1 MVSHATRALRLVGA
15 TTVVTTVARVV
26 GGRAKLTRTSDG
38 RARQPLVACG
48 PKFGHSAPKVRTF
61 GVSRRPTTPPYPRRP
76 RRAQRDASPDVA
88 DKAMAMMATMTTRA
102 RVAPAVAPRGGF
114 GGNARAMM
122 TSARGR
128 CERSGTGRCVIRGA
142 RVGVRGGER
151 AAMRV
156 HASSMSS
163 VVFATAIPTNAI
175 DLRKVIEDL
184 CAGKDLSEDEAYRA
198 MEALLDA
205 EQTQIAAFLVLL
217 RAKGET
223 ASEMAGLARAMQS
236 RAVLVDAGDDVLDI
250 VGTGGDDAGTVNIS
264 TGSCVLAAAAGAKV
278 AKHGSRSV
286 SSLCGSG
293 DVLEAL
299 GVEIELGPEGM
310 VKCIEQCG
318 MGFMFAPRYHPA
330 MAKVSPVRKQLKVR
344 TAFNLLGPMLNP
356 AHSKYALVGVYSTS
370 VQHLMADSL
379 MKLGMKK
386 ALVVHS
392 MGLDELTPAGPA
404 DVVEVTPSG
413 TRSYTFEP
421 KDVGVKACTLE
432 DLRGGDPQ
440 TNAAILRDS
449 LGGQKGPVAET
460 LILNAGVAMAAAAQ
474 AKDVAEGIA
483 MCREAHESGAA
494 GKKLNEWIALTQ
506 QLKAQEK

>member
-1 MVSHATRALRLVGA
+1 MAIDRAAISIRPFVYIKHKLGHLVHTLTRRDRETSSLRAFVDRARGIRSRSLSSIARAIAIVRHVRDMNAVAAPRARATPRARGVGAVKSRAVGVDSVGARAREPRVASSRARACATRA
-15 TTVVTTVARVV
+15 
-26 GGRAKLTRTSDG
+26 
-38 RARQPLVACG
+38 
-48 PKFGHSAPKVRTF
+48 
-61 GVSRRPTTPPYPRRP
+61 
-76 RRAQRDASPDVA
+76 
-88 DKAMAMMATMTTRA
+88 KA
-102 RVAPAVAPRGGF
+102 
-114 GGNARAMM
+114 N
-122 TSARGR
+122 
-128 CERSGTGRCVIRGA
+128 GTN
-142 RVGVRGGER
+142 
-151 AAMRV
+151 
-156 HASSMSS
+156 
-163 VVFATAIPTNAI
+163 VVFASTVSKNAI

-184 CAGKDLSEDEAYRA
+184 CARKDLSEDEAFRA

-236 RAVLVDAGDDVLDI
+236 RAVLVNAGDDVLDI

-310 VKCIEQCG
+310 VKCIEECG
-318 MGFMFAPRYHPA
+318 IGFMFAPRYHPA

-404 DVVEVTPSG
+404 DVVEVTPKG

-421 KDVGVKACTLE
+421 KDVGVKACTLA
-432 DLRGGDPQ
+432 DLRGGNPQ
-440 TNAAILRDS
+440 TNATMLRDA

-483 MCREAHESGAA
+483 MCREAHVSGKA
-494 GKKLNEWIALTQ
+494 GAKLNEWIALTKK
-506 QLKAQEK
+506 LKALEK

>member
-1 MVSHATRALRLVGA
+1 
-15 TTVVTTVARVV
+15 
-26 GGRAKLTRTSDG
+26 
-38 RARQPLVACG
+38 
-48 PKFGHSAPKVRTF
+48 
-61 GVSRRPTTPPYPRRP
+61 
-76 RRAQRDASPDVA
+76 
-88 DKAMAMMATMTTRA
+88 
-102 RVAPAVAPRGGF
+102 
-114 GGNARAMM
+114 
-122 TSARGR
+122 
-128 CERSGTGRCVIRGA
+128 
-142 RVGVRGGER
+142 
-151 AAMRV
+151 
-156 HASSMSS
+156 MSS
-163 VVFATAIPTNAI
+163 VVFATAMPTNTI

-236 RAVLVDAGDDVLDI
+236 RAVPVNAGDDVLDI

-310 VKCIEQCG
+310 EKCIEQCG

-432 DLRGGDPQ
+432 DLRGGDPP
-440 TNAAILRDS
+440 TNAAILRDA